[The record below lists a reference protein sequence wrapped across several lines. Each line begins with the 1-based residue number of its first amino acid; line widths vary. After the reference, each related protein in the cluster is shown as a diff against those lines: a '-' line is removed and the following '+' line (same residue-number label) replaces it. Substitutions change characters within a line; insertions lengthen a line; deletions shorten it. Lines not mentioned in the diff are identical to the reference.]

1 MKTNISPVVESHN
14 SPLKAI
20 SFLIAGVFV
29 FSLQDVIIKWI
40 SGNYPVHE
48 IVFIRSVFAVIPI
61 LLIARLEG
69 GFQLLRTRHYGLH
82 IIRAVL
88 MFAAY
93 MSFYLSLA
101 ALPLAETVSL
111 FFSAPLFIT
120 ILSVTLLREK
130 VKIGGWIAVLV
141 GFFGVIVMLKPG
153 AKMINPAGLLAI
165 LSAFVY
171 ATGSILTRRLGK
183 TESGVALAFYPTI
196 MYILFSTIVGIV
208 LSPGAVAQKS
218 HPSLHPSLAFLFREW
233 QLPSQGDLFL
243 LILIGLIAAMGF
255 YFLSQAYRLA
265 QPSTIASFEYTA
277 VPLSVVLGYIFWK
290 DILGPQSIIGI
301 MLIVGSGLY
310 IFGSKKL
317 LANRYVL
324 SIFKIKIRK

>member
-29 FSLQDVIIKWI
+29 FSLQDAIIKWI

-61 LLIARLEG
+61 LLIAQLEG

-82 IIRAVL
+82 IIRAFL
-88 MFAAY
+88 MFVAY

-208 LSPGAVAQKS
+208 LSPGVVAQKS
-218 HPSLHPSLAFLFREW
+218 HPSLVFLFREW

-290 DILGPQSIIGI
+290 DIPGPQSIIGI

>member
-1 MKTNISPVVESHN
+1 MKTNISPVVENHN

-29 FSLQDVIIKWI
+29 FSLQDAIIKWI

-61 LLIARLEG
+61 LLIAQLEG

-82 IIRAVL
+82 IIRAFL

-171 ATGSILTRRLGK
+171 ATSSILTRRLGK

-208 LSPGAVAQKS
+208 LSPGVVAQKS
-218 HPSLHPSLAFLFREW
+218 HPSLAFLFREW

-290 DILGPQSIIGI
+290 DILEPQSIIGI